1 MPVPRTYFIYLF
13 ILRGERQVVCLLI
26 YWKK

>member
-1 MPVPRTYFIYLF
+1 MPVPGTYFIYLF
-13 ILRGERQVVCLLI
+13 ILRGEWQVVCPLI